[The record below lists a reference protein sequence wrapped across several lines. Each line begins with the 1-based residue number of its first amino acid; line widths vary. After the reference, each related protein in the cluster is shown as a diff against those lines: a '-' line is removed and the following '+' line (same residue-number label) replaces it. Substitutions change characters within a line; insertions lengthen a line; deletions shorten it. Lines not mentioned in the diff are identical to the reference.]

1 MHLLSSHLTLTLLSP
16 LHVPLLITSLN
27 ASAYLYNTSIL
38 LGHVLYYSPF
48 SIPPGVSES
57 PRLPV
62 KWNLDDVGYDTA
74 KKALGGKLRVRAEA
88 EVGVGVGEWRDVVT
102 YEGKGFGVTVRWF

>member
-1 MHLLSSHLTLTLLSP
+1 MHLLFSHLTLTLLSP

-27 ASAYLYNTSIL
+27 ASAYLHNTSIL
-38 LGHVLYYSPF
+38 LGQVLYHSPF
-48 SIPPGVSES
+48 SIPPGVSQS

-62 KWNLDDVGYDTA
+62 QWNLDDVGYDTV

-88 EVGVGVGEWRDVVT
+88 EVGVGVGKWREVVM
-102 YEGKGFGVTVRWF
+102 YEGRGVGVTVRWF

>member
-27 ASAYLYNTSIL
+27 ASAYLHNTSIL
-38 LGHVLYYSPF
+38 LGQIFYDSPF
-48 SIPPGVSES
+48 SIPPGVSQS

-62 KWNLDDVGYDTA
+62 QWSLDDVGYDTV

-88 EVGVGVGEWRDVVT
+88 EVGVGVGEWREVVM
-102 YEGKGFGVTVRWF
+102 YEGRGVGVTVRWF